1 MTNGVYP
8 NVFINF
14 KKIEIEKYEAINV
27 TKNALNVFNMLISS
41 AKSL

>member
-27 TKNALNVFNMLISS
+27 TKNALKVVKMFISS
-41 AKSL
+41 FKNL